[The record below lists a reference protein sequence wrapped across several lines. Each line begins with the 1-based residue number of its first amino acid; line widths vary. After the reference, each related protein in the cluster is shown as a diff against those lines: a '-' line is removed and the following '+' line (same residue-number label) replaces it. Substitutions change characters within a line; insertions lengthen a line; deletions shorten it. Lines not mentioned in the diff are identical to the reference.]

1 MKEENSFLKRLK
13 SLLKLDEPVK
23 TKDGNKKKSSFYFYM
38 LMLLAIGVAIMM
50 GSELLTAQQETTELN
65 STIPVLNETAAED
78 VETFGKKNDQA
89 VKTIEDYE
97 RSFEN
102 EIKEALE
109 HITGV
114 SDVTV
119 VVNVDATEKQIYEKN
134 NVTQKQVTD
143 EIDREGGKRTVEDTS
158 KDEQIVI
165 VRNGDKEVPIV
176 QETKKPQ
183 VRGVLVVAQG
193 ADNISVK
200 KMIVEAVTRVLDIET
215 HKVAVM
221 PKK

>member
-13 SLLKLDEPVK
+13 NLLKIDEPVK

-38 LMLLAIGVAIMM
+38 LMLLAIGVVIMM
-50 GSELLTAQQETTELN
+50 GSELLTAQQESTEP
-65 STIPVLNETAAED
+65 SSAIPALNETVAED

-114 SDVTV
+114 SDVSV